1 MLRLA
6 LLCHLSVAVAVPL
19 ATNVQCL
26 PYKANEIFLNLAGA
40 KPKRFLLLIP
50 RLSAPALWL

>member
-6 LLCHLSVAVAVPL
+6 LLCHLSVAGAVPL

-26 PYKANEIFLNLAGA
+26 PFKPDEIFFTLAGA
-40 KPKRFLLLIP
+40 KPRRFPLLNP
-50 RLSAPALWL
+50 WLSALALWL